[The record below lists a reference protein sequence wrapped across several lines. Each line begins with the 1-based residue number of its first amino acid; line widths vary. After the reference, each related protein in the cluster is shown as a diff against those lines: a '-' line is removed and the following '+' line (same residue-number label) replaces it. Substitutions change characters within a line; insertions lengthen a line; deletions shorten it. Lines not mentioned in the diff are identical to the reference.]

1 LFAGAIAL
9 LVIND
14 HVLKAAWPGF
24 VTGKL
29 SDVAGVVMVA
39 ILLAALLRRP
49 SAACGA
55 TAVAFVALKVV
66 PIMPT
71 WAAPVLGGATR
82 TDPTDLMALMALIPL
97 WGWLSV
103 RDGDRRMSVRP
114 ADRRWL
120 LPLQLLAL
128 TAATF
133 ATTATS
139 CAGERVESI
148 EVGEGGAIVTKGDF
162 VFASVDGGWTWEPV
176 EAEQPA
182 ERSQQACL
190 SDGTCFS
197 LRDESVLERH
207 PGGDW
212 EPSFAFT
219 PGEVAAQERN
229 ADALCDEDPHDGFVA
244 IAVVD
249 APSGENIVVTMGSQ
263 GVLVRTS
270 DGSWTGRSVDG
281 LGTISTSTFE
291 LGGTFARVLMAVPLV
306 AAVAGIALAF
316 GRDRRSGRKKA
327 AALAAAA
334 IVLCLGSYTMLMLVS
349 FSRVGAQFDRA
360 LVTWAAVVAA
370 IWIVLLSIEAWWL
383 SRANSSTLPPP
394 NPHHRIG

>member
-270 DGSWTGRSVDG
+270 DGSS
-281 LGTISTSTFE
+281 
-291 LGGTFARVLMAVPLV
+291 
-306 AAVAGIALAF
+306 LAF